1 MRGSKAKALRKACG
15 YDVHA
20 PRNYRAM
27 PRKMTRIDGITG
39 PIRVADPNYLY
50 YKHTKKLMK
59 NGGN

>member
-1 MRGSKAKALRKACG
+1 MRGSKAKALRKACE

-20 PRNYRAM
+20 PRNYVIAPNGM
-27 PRKMTRIDGITG
+27 
-39 PIRVADPNYLY
+39 IRVADPNHLY